1 MGEYVMPIT
10 GLIKEK
16 LARLPTSPG
25 VYLMKDATGKVI
37 YVGKATVLKHR
48 VRSYFQSTKKMEI
61 KTRALMEQIADF
73 EVIQTA
79 TETEAFILE
88 DSLIKRYQPRF
99 NIRLRDDKRYP
110 YLKITNEAFPR
121 MVIVRRRNPDGARY
135 YGPYTN
141 TKAMRSVFKLAQKLF
156 LIRTCNLALPL
167 SASRRPCLSYH
178 IGRCSG
184 PCAGIVTE
192 EEYTQSI
199 EQAALLLA
207 GKIPGLLNHIKSLMG
222 AAVAEERFEEAA
234 RLRDRIVHLR
244 HTLERQSVVLRDT
257 VDRDVIGI
265 ALEGERACADVFFI
279 RNGRLTGRET
289 FHLLAPGD
297 PDIGAVLTAFITQYY
312 AEAAIIPQEI
322 LIPTMIEQEAL
333 SRWLCSLR
341 KRKVTIKVPKRGEK
355 HRLITMVSNNAYH
368 SLRSEQLAN
377 ALHLDFTLALSE
389 LTAVLSL
396 PCFPYRI
403 EAFDISNTQGQQATG
418 SMVVFRG
425 GKPLRDAYRRFKVRA
440 SGKPNDY
447 AMMAEVLRRRF
458 RRGFAELNDPSI
470 ARGSFS
476 DFPDLLLVDGG
487 KGQLNVAI
495 GVLRQLKIDEIP
507 VIGLAKRHEQVFQF
521 GNPDPISLSPDSKAL
536 LLLRQIRDEA
546 HRFAITYHRRLRAHR
561 SLASVLDEIPGIGPK
576 RKAALIK
583 RFGSLE
589 GLSRAKVEEIISLP
603 KIPRSIAQTIVDRLQ
618 ARA

>member
-1 MGEYVMPIT
+1 
-10 GLIKEK
+10 
-16 LARLPTSPG
+16 
-25 VYLMKDATGKVI
+25 MKDATGKVI

-61 KTRALMEQIADF
+61 KSRALTEQIADF
-73 EVIQTA
+73 EVIQTE

-88 DSLIKRYQPRF
+88 DNLIKRYQPRF

-121 MVIVRRRNPDGARY
+121 VLITRRRNPDGARY

-141 TKAMRSVFKLAQKLF
+141 AKAMRSVLKLAQKLF
-156 LIRTCNLALPL
+156 LIRACNLALPL
-167 SASRRPCLSYH
+167 SAPRRPCLSYH

-199 EQAALLLA
+199 EQAALLLS
-207 GKIPGLLNHIKSLMG
+207 GKIPGLLSDIRTQMNS
-222 AAVAEERFEEAA
+222 AVTKERFEEAA
-234 RLRDRIVHLR
+234 RLRDQIVHLG
-244 HTLERQSVVLRDT
+244 HTLQRQSVVLGDMI
-257 VDRDVIGI
+257 DRDIIGI
-265 ALEGERACADVFFI
+265 TLEGEQACANVFFI
-279 RNGRLTGRET
+279 RDGRLTGRET

-297 PDIGAVLTAFITQYY
+297 PGIGAVLTAFISQYY
-312 AEAAIIPQEI
+312 AKAAIIPREI

-333 SRWLCSLR
+333 SRWLCLLR
-341 KRKVTIKVPKRGEK
+341 RRKVTIKVPRRGEK
-355 HRLITMVSNNAYH
+355 HRLIIMASNNARH
-368 SLRSEQLAN
+368 SLRSEQLTN
-377 ALHLDFTLALSE
+377 ALHLDSTLALSE

-418 SMVVFRG
+418 SMVVFKG
-425 GKPLRDAYRRFKVRA
+425 GKPLRDAYRRFKIRA

-470 ARGSFS
+470 SRGSFS

-487 KGQLNVAI
+487 KGQLNIAV
-495 GVLRQLKIDEIP
+495 GVLKELKIDEIP
-507 VIGLAKRHEQVFQF
+507 AIGLAKRHEQVFQF
-521 GNPDPISLSPDSKAL
+521 GNPDPISLPSDSKAL
-536 LLLRQIRDEA
+536 LLLRAVRDEA
-546 HRFAITYHRRLRAHR
+546 HRFAITYHRRLRGRR

-576 RKAALIK
+576 RKAVLIK

-589 GLSRAKVEEIISLP
+589 GLSRAKVEEIVSLP
-603 KIPRSIAQTIVDRLQ
+603 KIPRSIAQEVADRFQRGKNPVGSLES
-618 ARA
+618 RKGKLNS

>member
-1 MGEYVMPIT
+1 MPT
-10 GLIKEK
+10 TRLIKDK
-16 LARLPTSPG
+16 LATLPSSPG
-25 VYLMKDATGKVI
+25 VYLMKDVTGKVI
-37 YVGKATVLKHR
+37 YVGKATALKHR

-61 KTRALMEQIADF
+61 KTRALTEQIADF
-73 EVIQTA
+73 EVIQTE

-88 DSLIKRYQPRF
+88 DNLIKRYQPRF

-121 MVIVRRRNPDGARY
+121 VLITRRRNPDGARY

-141 TKAMRSVFKLAQKLF
+141 AKAMRSVLKLAQKLF
-156 LIRTCNLALPL
+156 LIRACNLALPL
-167 SASRRPCLSYH
+167 SAPRRPCLSYH

-192 EEYTQSI
+192 GEYAQSI
-199 EQAALLLA
+199 EQAVLLLS
-207 GKIPGLLNHIKSLMG
+207 GKIPGLLSHIRTQMNS
-222 AAVAEERFEEAA
+222 AVTEERFEEAT
-234 RLRDRIVHLR
+234 RLRDQIVHLG
-244 HTLERQSVVLRDT
+244 HTLQRQSVVLGDMI
-257 VDRDVIGI
+257 DRDIIGI
-265 ALEGERACADVFFI
+265 ALEGEQACANVFFI
-279 RNGRLTGRET
+279 REGRLTGRET

-297 PDIGAVLTAFITQYY
+297 PDIGAVLTAFISQYY
-312 AEAAIIPQEI
+312 AKAAIIPREI
-322 LIPTMIEQEAL
+322 LIPTMIEQEVL

-341 KRKVTIKVPKRGEK
+341 RRKVTIKVPRRGEK
-355 HRLITMVSNNAYH
+355 HRLLTMASNNAYH
-368 SLRSEQLAN
+368 SLRSEQLTN
-377 ALHLDFTLALSE
+377 ALYLDSTLALSE

-418 SMVVFRG
+418 SMVVFKG

-470 ARGSFS
+470 SRGSFS

-487 KGQLNVAI
+487 KGQLNIAM
-495 GVLRQLKIDEIP
+495 GVLKELKIDEIP
-507 VIGLAKRHEQVFQF
+507 AIGLAKRHEQVFQF
-521 GNPDPISLSPDSKAL
+521 GNPDPISLSSDSKAL
-536 LLLRQIRDEA
+536 LLLRAVRDEA
-546 HRFAITYHRRLRAHR
+546 HRFAISYHRRLRGRR

-589 GLSRAKVEEIISLP
+589 GLSRAKVEEIVSLP
-603 KIPRSIAQTIVDRLQ
+603 KIPRSIAQEVVDRFQ
-618 ARA
+618 PGVQ

>member
-1 MGEYVMPIT
+1 MPT
-10 GLIKEK
+10 TRLIKDK
-16 LARLPTSPG
+16 LATLPSSPG
-25 VYLMKDATGKVI
+25 VYLMKDVTGKVI

-61 KTRALMEQIADF
+61 KTRALTEQTADF
-73 EVIQTA
+73 EVIQTE

-88 DSLIKRYQPRF
+88 DNLIKRYQPRF

-121 MVIVRRRNPDGARY
+121 VLITRRRNPDGARY

-141 TKAMRSVFKLAQKLF
+141 AKAMRSVLKLAQKLF
-156 LIRTCNLALPL
+156 LIRACNLALPL
-167 SASRRPCLSYH
+167 SAPRRPCLSYH

-192 EEYTQSI
+192 GEYAQSI
-199 EQAALLLA
+199 EQAVLLLS
-207 GKIPGLLNHIKSLMG
+207 GKIPGLLSHIRTQMNS
-222 AAVAEERFEEAA
+222 AVTEERFEEAT
-234 RLRDRIVHLR
+234 RLRDQIVHLG
-244 HTLERQSVVLRDT
+244 HTLQRQSVVLRDMI
-257 VDRDVIGI
+257 DRDIIGI
-265 ALEGERACADVFFI
+265 ALEGEQACANVFFI
-279 RNGRLTGRET
+279 RDGRLTGRET

-297 PDIGAVLTAFITQYY
+297 PDIGAVLTAFISQYY
-312 AEAAIIPQEI
+312 AKAAIIPREI

-341 KRKVTIKVPKRGEK
+341 RRKVTIKVPRRGEK
-355 HRLITMVSNNAYH
+355 HRLLTMASNNARH
-368 SLRSEQLAN
+368 SLRSEQLTN
-377 ALHLDFTLALSE
+377 ALHLDSTLALSE

-418 SMVVFRG
+418 SMVVFKG

-470 ARGSFS
+470 SRGSFS

-487 KGQLNVAI
+487 KGQLNIAM
-495 GVLRQLKIDEIP
+495 GVLKELKIDEIP
-507 VIGLAKRHEQVFQF
+507 AIGLAKRHEQVFQF

-536 LLLRQIRDEA
+536 LLLRAVRDEA
-546 HRFAITYHRRLRAHR
+546 HRFAISYHRRLRGRR

-589 GLSRAKVEEIISLP
+589 GLSRAKVEEIVSLP
-603 KIPRSIAQTIVDRLQ
+603 KIPRSIAQEVVDRFQ
-618 ARA
+618 AGVQ

>member
-1 MGEYVMPIT
+1 MPT
-10 GLIKEK
+10 TRLIKDK
-16 LARLPTSPG
+16 LATLPSSPG
-25 VYLMKDATGKVI
+25 VYLMKDVTGKVI

-61 KTRALMEQIADF
+61 KTRALTEQIADF
-73 EVIQTA
+73 EVIQTE

-88 DSLIKRYQPRF
+88 DNLIKRYQPRF
-99 NIRLRDDKRYP
+99 NIRLRDDKHYP

-121 MVIVRRRNPDGARY
+121 VLITRRRNPDGARY

-141 TKAMRSVFKLAQKLF
+141 AKAMRSVLKLAQKLF
-156 LIRTCNLALPL
+156 LIRACNLALPL
-167 SASRRPCLSYH
+167 SAPRRPCLSYY

-192 EEYTQSI
+192 GEYAHSI
-199 EQAALLLA
+199 EQTTLLLS
-207 GKIPGLLNHIKSLMG
+207 GRIPGLLSQIRTKMNS
-222 AAVAEERFEEAA
+222 AVTEERFEEAT
-234 RLRDRIVHLR
+234 RLRDQIVHLG
-244 HTLERQSVVLRDT
+244 HTLQRQSVVLRDMI
-257 VDRDVIGI
+257 DRDIIGI
-265 ALEGERACADVFFI
+265 ALEGEQACANVFFI
-279 RNGRLTGRET
+279 REGRLTGRET

-297 PDIGAVLTAFITQYY
+297 PDIGAVLTAFISQYY
-312 AEAAIIPQEI
+312 AKAAIIPREI

-333 SRWLCSLR
+333 LRWFCSLR
-341 KRKVTIKVPKRGEK
+341 RRKVTIKVPKRGEK
-355 HRLITMVSNNAYH
+355 HRLLTMASNNARH
-368 SLRSEQLAN
+368 SLRSERLTN
-377 ALHLDFTLALSE
+377 ALHLDSTLALSE

-418 SMVVFRG
+418 SMVVFKG

-470 ARGSFS
+470 SRGSFS

-487 KGQLNVAI
+487 KGQLNIAM
-495 GVLRQLKIDEIP
+495 GVLKELKIDEIP
-507 VIGLAKRHEQVFQF
+507 AIGLAKRHEQVFQF
-521 GNPDPISLSPDSKAL
+521 GNPDPISLSSDSKAL
-536 LLLRQIRDEA
+536 LLLRAVRDEA
-546 HRFAITYHRRLRAHR
+546 HRFAISYHRRLRGRR

-589 GLSRAKVEEIISLP
+589 GLSRAKVEEIVSLP
-603 KIPRSIAQTIVDRLQ
+603 KIPRSIAQEVVDRFQ
-618 ARA
+618 TGVQ

>member
-1 MGEYVMPIT
+1 MPT
-10 GLIKEK
+10 PGLIKDK
-16 LARLPTSPG
+16 LATLPSSPG
-25 VYLMKDATGKVI
+25 VYLMKDVTGKVI

-61 KTRALMEQIADF
+61 KTRALTEQTADF
-73 EVIQTA
+73 EVIQTE

-88 DSLIKRYQPRF
+88 DNLIKRYQPRF
-99 NIRLRDDKRYP
+99 NIRLRDDKHYP
-110 YLKITNEAFPR
+110 YLRITNETFPR
-121 MVIVRRRNPDGARY
+121 VLITRRRNPDGARY

-141 TKAMRSVFKLAQKLF
+141 AKAMRSVLKLAQKLF
-156 LIRTCNLALPL
+156 LIRACNLALPL
-167 SASRRPCLSYH
+167 SAPRRPCLSYH

-192 EEYTQSI
+192 GEYAQSI
-199 EQAALLLA
+199 EQAVLLLS
-207 GKIPGLLNHIKSLMG
+207 GKIPGLVSHIRTQMNS
-222 AAVAEERFEEAA
+222 AVTEERFEEAT
-234 RLRDRIVHLR
+234 RLRDQIVHLG
-244 HTLERQSVVLRDT
+244 HTLQRQSVVLRDMI
-257 VDRDVIGI
+257 DRDIIGI
-265 ALEGERACADVFFI
+265 ALEGEQACANVFFI
-279 RNGRLTGRET
+279 REGRLTGRET

-297 PDIGAVLTAFITQYY
+297 PDIGAVLTAFISQYY
-312 AEAAIIPQEI
+312 AKAAIIPREI

-341 KRKVTIKVPKRGEK
+341 RRKVTIKVPRRGEK
-355 HRLITMVSNNAYH
+355 HRLLTMASNNARH
-368 SLRSEQLAN
+368 SLRSEQLTN
-377 ALHLDFTLALSE
+377 ALHLDSTLALSE

-418 SMVVFRG
+418 SMVVFKG

-470 ARGSFS
+470 SRGSFS

-487 KGQLNVAI
+487 KGQLNIAM
-495 GVLRQLKIDEIP
+495 GVLKELKIDEIP
-507 VIGLAKRHEQVFQF
+507 AIGLAKRHEQVFQF

-536 LLLRQIRDEA
+536 LLLRAVRDEA
-546 HRFAITYHRRLRAHR
+546 HRFAISYHRRLRGRR

-589 GLSRAKVEEIISLP
+589 GLSRAKVEEIVSLA
-603 KIPRSIAQTIVDRLQ
+603 KIPRSIAQEVVDRFQ
-618 ARA
+618 AGVQ

>member
-1 MGEYVMPIT
+1 
-10 GLIKEK
+10 
-16 LARLPTSPG
+16 
-25 VYLMKDATGKVI
+25 MKDATGKVI

-61 KTRALMEQIADF
+61 KSRALTEQIADF
-73 EVIQTA
+73 EVIQTE

-88 DSLIKRYQPRF
+88 DNLIKRYQPRF

-121 MVIVRRRNPDGARY
+121 VLITRRRNPDGARY

-141 TKAMRSVFKLAQKLF
+141 AKAMRSVLKLAQKLF
-156 LIRTCNLALPL
+156 LIRACNLALPL
-167 SASRRPCLSYH
+167 SAPRRPCLSYH

-199 EQAALLLA
+199 EQAALLLS
-207 GKIPGLLNHIKSLMG
+207 GKIPGLLSDIRTQMNS
-222 AAVAEERFEEAA
+222 AVTKERFEEAT
-234 RLRDRIVHLR
+234 RLRDQIVHLG
-244 HTLERQSVVLRDT
+244 HTLQRQSVVLGDMI
-257 VDRDVIGI
+257 DRDIIGI
-265 ALEGERACADVFFI
+265 TLEGEQACANVFFI
-279 RNGRLTGRET
+279 RDGRLTGRET

-297 PDIGAVLTAFITQYY
+297 PGIGAVLTAFISQYY
-312 AEAAIIPQEI
+312 AKAAIIPREI

-341 KRKVTIKVPKRGEK
+341 RRKVTIKVPRRGEK
-355 HRLITMVSNNAYH
+355 HRLITMASNNARH
-368 SLRSEQLAN
+368 SLRSEQLTN
-377 ALHLDFTLALSE
+377 ALHLDSTLALSE

-418 SMVVFRG
+418 SMVVFKG
-425 GKPLRDAYRRFKVRA
+425 GKPLRDAYRRFKIRA

-470 ARGSFS
+470 SRGSFS

-487 KGQLNVAI
+487 KGQLNIAV
-495 GVLRQLKIDEIP
+495 GVLKELKIDEIP
-507 VIGLAKRHEQVFQF
+507 AIGLAKRHEQVFQF
-521 GNPDPISLSPDSKAL
+521 GNPDPISLPSDSKAL
-536 LLLRQIRDEA
+536 LLLRAVRDEA
-546 HRFAITYHRRLRAHR
+546 HRFAITYHRRLRGRR

-589 GLSRAKVEEIISLP
+589 GLSRAKVEEIVSLP
-603 KIPRSIAQTIVDRLQ
+603 KIPRSIAQEIADRLQ
-618 ARA
+618 RGENPVGSRGAEKRQVK

>member
-1 MGEYVMPIT
+1 
-10 GLIKEK
+10 
-16 LARLPTSPG
+16 
-25 VYLMKDATGKVI
+25 MKDATGKVI

-61 KTRALMEQIADF
+61 KSRALTEQIADF
-73 EVIQTA
+73 EVIQTE

-88 DSLIKRYQPRF
+88 DNLIKRYQPRF

-121 MVIVRRRNPDGARY
+121 VLITRRRNPDGARY

-141 TKAMRSVFKLAQKLF
+141 AKAMRSVLKLAQKLF
-156 LIRTCNLALPL
+156 LIRACNLALPL
-167 SASRRPCLSYH
+167 SAPRRPCLSYH

-192 EEYTQSI
+192 GEYTQSI
-199 EQAALLLA
+199 EQAALLLS
-207 GKIPGLLNHIKSLMG
+207 GKIPGLLNHIKTQMNS
-222 AAVAEERFEEAA
+222 AVTEERFEEATM
-234 RLRDRIVHLR
+234 LRDQIVHLG
-244 HTLERQSVVLRDT
+244 HTLQRQSVVLGDMI
-257 VDRDVIGI
+257 DRDIIGI
-265 ALEGERACADVFFI
+265 ALEGEQACANVFFI
-279 RNGRLTGRET
+279 RDGRLTGRET

-297 PDIGAVLTAFITQYY
+297 PGIGAVLTAFISQYY
-312 AEAAIIPQEI
+312 AKAAIIPREI

-333 SRWLCSLR
+333 SRWLCLLR
-341 KRKVTIKVPKRGEK
+341 RRKVTIKVPRRGEK
-355 HRLITMVSNNAYH
+355 HRLITMASNNARH
-368 SLRSEQLAN
+368 SLRSEQLTN
-377 ALHLDFTLALSE
+377 ALHLDSTLALSE

-418 SMVVFRG
+418 SMVVFKG
-425 GKPLRDAYRRFKVRA
+425 GKPLRDAYRRFKIRA

-470 ARGSFS
+470 SRGSFS

-487 KGQLNVAI
+487 KGQLNIAV
-495 GVLRQLKIDEIP
+495 GVLKELKIDEIP
-507 VIGLAKRHEQVFQF
+507 AIGLAKRHEQVFQF
-521 GNPDPISLSPDSKAL
+521 GNPDPISLPSDSKAL
-536 LLLRQIRDEA
+536 LLLRAVRDEA
-546 HRFAITYHRRLRAHR
+546 HRFAITYHRRLRGRR

-589 GLSRAKVEEIISLP
+589 GLSRAKVEEIVSLP
-603 KIPRSIAQTIVDRLQ
+603 KIPRSIAQEVADRFQRGENPVGSREPRKGKLNS
-618 ARA
+618 

>member
-1 MGEYVMPIT
+1 MPT
-10 GLIKEK
+10 TRLIKDK
-16 LARLPTSPG
+16 LATLPSSPG
-25 VYLMKDATGKVI
+25 VYLMKDVTGKVI

-61 KTRALMEQIADF
+61 KTRALTEQTADF
-73 EVIQTA
+73 EVIQTE

-88 DSLIKRYQPRF
+88 DNLIKRYQPRF
-99 NIRLRDDKRYP
+99 NIRLRDDKHYP
-110 YLKITNEAFPR
+110 YLRITNETFPR
-121 MVIVRRRNPDGARY
+121 VLITRRRNPDGARY

-141 TKAMRSVFKLAQKLF
+141 AKAMRSVLKLAQKLF
-156 LIRTCNLALPL
+156 LIRACNLALPL
-167 SASRRPCLSYH
+167 SAPRRPCLSYH

-192 EEYTQSI
+192 GEYAQSI
-199 EQAALLLA
+199 EQAVLLLS
-207 GKIPGLLNHIKSLMG
+207 GKIPGLLSHIRTQMNS
-222 AAVAEERFEEAA
+222 AVTEERFEEAT
-234 RLRDRIVHLR
+234 RLRDQIVHLG
-244 HTLERQSVVLRDT
+244 HTLQRQSVVLRDMI
-257 VDRDVIGI
+257 DRDIIGI
-265 ALEGERACADVFFI
+265 ALEGEQACANVFFI
-279 RNGRLTGRET
+279 REGRLTGRET

-297 PDIGAVLTAFITQYY
+297 PDIGAVLTAFISQYY
-312 AEAAIIPQEI
+312 AKAAIIPREI

-341 KRKVTIKVPKRGEK
+341 RRKVTIKVPRRGEK
-355 HRLITMVSNNAYH
+355 HRLLTMASNNARH
-368 SLRSEQLAN
+368 SLRSEQLTN
-377 ALHLDFTLALSE
+377 ALHLDSTLALSE

-418 SMVVFRG
+418 SMVVFKG

-470 ARGSFS
+470 SRGSFS

-487 KGQLNVAI
+487 KGQLNIAM
-495 GVLRQLKIDEIP
+495 GVLKELKIDEIP
-507 VIGLAKRHEQVFQF
+507 AIGLAKRHEQVFQF

-536 LLLRQIRDEA
+536 LLLRAVRDEA
-546 HRFAITYHRRLRAHR
+546 HRFAISYHRRLRGRR

-589 GLSRAKVEEIISLP
+589 GLSRAKVEEIVSLA
-603 KIPRSIAQTIVDRLQ
+603 KIPRSIAQEVVDRFQ
-618 ARA
+618 AGVQ

>member
-1 MGEYVMPIT
+1 
-10 GLIKEK
+10 
-16 LARLPTSPG
+16 
-25 VYLMKDATGKVI
+25 MKDVTGKVI

-61 KTRALMEQIADF
+61 KTRALTEQTADF
-73 EVIQTA
+73 EVIQTE

-88 DSLIKRYQPRF
+88 DNLIKRYQPRF
-99 NIRLRDDKRYP
+99 NIRLRDDKHYP
-110 YLKITNEAFPR
+110 YLKITNETFPR
-121 MVIVRRRNPDGARY
+121 VLITRRRNPDGARY

-141 TKAMRSVFKLAQKLF
+141 AKAMRSVLKLAQKLF
-156 LIRTCNLALPL
+156 LIRACNLALPL
-167 SASRRPCLSYH
+167 SAPRRPCLSYH

-192 EEYTQSI
+192 GEYALSI
-199 EQAALLLA
+199 EQAVLLLS
-207 GKIPGLLNHIKSLMG
+207 GKIPGLLSHIRTQMNS
-222 AAVAEERFEEAA
+222 AVTEERFEEAT
-234 RLRDRIVHLR
+234 RLRDQIVHLG
-244 HTLERQSVVLRDT
+244 HTLQRQSVVLRDMI
-257 VDRDVIGI
+257 DRDIIGI
-265 ALEGERACADVFFI
+265 ALEGEQACANVFFI
-279 RNGRLTGRET
+279 REGRLTGRET

-297 PDIGAVLTAFITQYY
+297 PDIGAVLTAFISQYY
-312 AEAAIIPQEI
+312 AKAAIIPREI

-341 KRKVTIKVPKRGEK
+341 RRKATIKVPRRGEK
-355 HRLITMVSNNAYH
+355 HRLITMASNNARH
-368 SLRSEQLAN
+368 SLRSEQLTN
-377 ALHLDFTLALSE
+377 ALHLDSTLALSE

-418 SMVVFRG
+418 SMVVFKG
-425 GKPLRDAYRRFKVRA
+425 GKPLRDAYRRFKIRA

-470 ARGSFS
+470 SRGSFS

-487 KGQLNVAI
+487 KGQLNIAM
-495 GVLRQLKIDEIP
+495 GVLNELKIDEIP

-521 GNPDPISLSPDSKAL
+521 GNPNPISLSPDSRAL
-536 LLLRQIRDEA
+536 LLLRAVRDEA
-546 HRFAITYHRRLRAHR
+546 HRFAISYHRRLRGRR

-589 GLSRAKVEEIISLP
+589 GLSRAKVEEIVSLP
-603 KIPRSIAQTIVDRLQ
+603 KIPRSIAQELVDRFQ
-618 ARA
+618 AGVQ